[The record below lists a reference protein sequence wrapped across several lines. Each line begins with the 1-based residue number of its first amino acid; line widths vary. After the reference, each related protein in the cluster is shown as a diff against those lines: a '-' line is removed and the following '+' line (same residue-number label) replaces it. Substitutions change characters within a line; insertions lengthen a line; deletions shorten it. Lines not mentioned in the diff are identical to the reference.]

1 MKRVVIWG
9 LRKTRH
15 SHRFIHQG
23 FYENF
28 KKLGYE
34 TEWFEDESC
43 HEINNVDFVFASG
56 MAIKHLIITKN
67 TSYIFH
73 NVDLTEAQV
82 DYIAQNRI
90 NFINVQ
96 VFTNDSK
103 GIVLDNPNAIY
114 DEHSKTLYQPWGTP
128 LNWDEW
134 WPYQPKN
141 LTNNEY
147 WVGSIWNNNLNQG
160 NKAIME
166 EYKSTLSS
174 RGTRLIRRGGS
185 RFRLNGIS
193 DDKSAQLIRKSKYAA
208 TIVGSWQQLT
218 HYIPCRLFK
227 NLSYGMPILSNME
240 KPNFLSSNC
249 GFNQNLNALLD
260 FAENEHEQSRKERF
274 LVSRNE
280 MLKFTYVQNIE
291 RILKVLKNV

>member
-1 MKRVVIWG
+1 MSKVLIWG
-9 LRKTRH
+9 LKKTRH
-15 SHRFIHQG
+15 SHRFIHQS

-28 KKLGYE
+28 KKIGFE
-34 TEWFEDESC
+34 TNWVGDESR
-43 HEINNVDFVFASG
+43 HKTIRANLVFASG
-56 MAIKHLIITKN
+56 IAIKHLKIHKN
-67 TSYIFH
+67 TMYIFH
-73 NVDLTEAQV
+73 NVNLAEPQI
-82 DYIAQNRI
+82 DYIIRNKI
-90 NFINVQ
+90 KFINVQ
-96 VFTNDSK
+96 VFTNDAK
-103 GIVLDNPNAIY
+103 GIVLDNPNATY
-114 DEHSKTLYQPWGTP
+114 DEHSKTLYQPCVTP

-147 WVGSIWNNNLNQG
+147 WVGSIWDNNLNQG

-166 EYKSTLSS
+166 QYKSTLSS
-174 RGTRLIRRGGS
+174 GGTRLIRRGGS

-249 GFNQNLNALLD
+249 GFNQNLNTLLD
-260 FAENEHEQSRKERF
+260 FAENEPEQSRKERF
-274 LVSRNE
+274 LSSRNE
-280 MLKFTYVQNIE
+280 MHKFTYVQNIE